1 MENENEH
8 VDVVLDE
15 PKTEPE
21 TELKIEIEEE
31 KVEKLSKEPVKAEKP
46 AEISPQEGIN
56 DLKKKLD
63 AERQARIEAE
73 RRASEAKKEVH
84 SAKTEAKDAN
94 YQLIVNAID
103 TLKERSEA
111 IKNAYAEAMSVGDF
125 QKAATLQEALA
136 TNTAQL
142 SDLKKGKKAMKEQ
155 MKSDEVQKVQ
165 PVAPPVGNLADRLAE
180 TVSPRSASWLKSHR
194 DTINN
199 EKMVRKMFRAHEDAV
214 DDGIEPDSDEY
225 FGFIEQRLGLSK
237 EVEDTSALSE
247 AAAPAPRKTPQPPPA
262 PVSRGNARQNVI
274 RLTRDQVEMAKT
286 MGMTEADYARNMQAL
301 QREGKLGN

>member
-1 MENENEH
+1 MTNENEH
-8 VDVVLDE
+8 VEVILDE
-15 PKTEPE
+15 PKNEPE
-21 TELKIEIEEE
+21 TELKVEIEEE
-31 KVEKLSKEPVKAEKP
+31 KPEKVSKEPVKAEKVE
-46 AEISPQEGIN
+46 EISPQEGIN

-84 SAKTEAKDAN
+84 TAKNEAKDAN

-103 TLKERSEA
+103 TLKERSETF
-111 IKNAYAEAMSVGDF
+111 KNSYAEAMSVGDF
-125 QKAATLQEALA
+125 QKAASIQEALA
-136 TNTAQL
+136 INAAQL
-142 SDLKKGKKAMKEQ
+142 ADLKKGEKAMKEQ
-155 MKSDEVQKVQ
+155 QEKDKAQKAE
-165 PVAPPVGNLADRLAE
+165 PVAPPTGNLADRLAE

-225 FGFIEQRLGLSK
+225 FGFIEQRLGLAR
-237 EVEDTSALSE
+237 EAEDTSVLSE

-262 PVSRGNARQNVI
+262 PVSRSNARNNVI
-274 RLTRDQVEMAKT
+274 RLSRDQVEMAKM